1 MNAKKTLAMMLVLS
15 LLVAGGVMQIT
26 AGEKDAVDDSAQV
39 QQEMSESSEEEIS
52 SEATDSDNVEE
63 EVEGQDADDESD
75 ASEQDEGKGT
85 KVEDDGIDREF
96 EGEEEHED

>member
-63 EVEGQDADDESD
+63 EVEVQDADDESD
-75 ASEQDEGKGT
+75 ASEEDKGNGT
-85 KVEDDGIDREF
+85 KLEDDVIDRES
-96 EGEEEHED
+96 EGEEELED